1 MRYKV
6 GSILLSDWLFF
17 MKKVYLFF
25 VFICVFL
32 SWYEYSGAEKMVV
45 WTIERPPFV
54 IQEWEYEL
62 SWFSIELMNEIAKRA
77 HFDIIYWKFDVFWDM
92 LEATEKW
99 EQVDMS
105 IANIT
110 ITKKRENVMDYSHPI
125 YASGLQIMTLKNGN
139 SKWYFQII
147 WESGIL
153 WFIVGAFVL
162 LLIIAHIVWFFEKNV
177 ENPRHDYFRDD
188 YLWGVWDAF
197 RWAFIIMTMWWFENE
212 VPYKKISR
220 FVAMVWIVVSL
231 FLVSSL
237 TANITTSLT
246 VNELASKINWIKD
259 LNGKVVG
266 AMRWPTV
273 KNYLIP
279 LWVIVREFDDTEAL
293 YNALKDKWVDAVV
306 WDAPIIQYY
315 VNGKWKWDF
324 SLVWKV
330 FKPENYWILFPEDSE
345 YKEKVDQT
353 LLEIQEDGTYEKF
366 YNKYFW
372 N

>member
-1 MRYKV
+1 MNKLYLF
-6 GSILLSDWLFF
+6 IALFF
-17 MKKVYLFF
+17 MLLFWIQQTDAKKL
-25 VFICVFL
+25 
-32 SWYEYSGAEKMVV
+32 VV
-45 WTIERPPFV
+45 WTIERPPFMM
-54 IQEWEYEL
+54 QEDEYKL
-62 SWFSIELMNEIAKRA
+62 SWFSIDLMDEIAARSD
-77 HFDIIYWKFDVFWDM
+77 FSVIYGKFDVFWDM
-92 LEATEKW
+92 VDAT
-99 EQVDMS
+99 QDGRVNMS

-110 ITKKRENVMDYSHPI
+110 ITKAREEILDYSQPI
-125 YASGLQIMTLKNGN
+125 YASGLQIMVLKKWN

-153 WFIVGAFVL
+153 WFIVWAFLL

-188 YLWGVWDAF
+188 YVWWVWDAF

-246 VNELASKINWIKD
+246 VNELSSKISGIED
-259 LNGKVVG
+259 LNGKTVW
-266 AMRWPTV
+266 AMKWPTV
-273 KNYLIP
+273 REYLAP
-279 LWVIVREFDDTEAL
+279 LWIKVKEFENSDEL
-293 YNALKDKWVDAVV
+293 YNSLKNKTVDAVI

-315 VNGKWKWDF
+315 VNGIWKSDF

-330 FKPENYWILFPEDSE
+330 FKPENYGILLPEDSP
-345 YKEKVDQT
+345 YKEQIDRV
-353 LLEIQEDGTYEKF
+353 LLEIQEDWTYSKIH
-366 YNKYFW
+366 NKYFGK
-372 N
+372 